1 MRWGPKIIRP
11 KCSGRLNDFNP
22 LWHISG
28 VSDMFWWIKGPLTKP
43 LFSGGHEL
51 STCPNGKVF
60 TISIGLAGFLLSG
73 KTMSAG
79 YLPKHE
85 KWRLEEVVLFSYLC
99 PSFLGG
105 LVFAFLYPSFSQA
118 HLKLSHRGKGYH
130 SKPSHGKPPALNG
143 DHVVRSLD
151 EPVSPRLQKRRKAG
165 KVARLRYW
173 WPGEIPFDWI
183 WRFVSCNSCW
193 LFEEMSRKGIST
205 FAWCAPF
212 FFNINMSTLY
222 NPLRPGFLMTFRQRK
237 ATSSY
242 RHPFRTEKKTCFCLN
257 RFVQMYILH
266 FSLWL
271 ICVRKE
277 NIYMYT
283 YRHCIPFLHYMTF
296 MTLQHITQIK
306 HISDIYLDTFRNSD
320 GKCNPLE
327 DWPLQ
332 VWFLTLCF

>member
-1 MRWGPKIIRP
+1 
-11 KCSGRLNDFNP
+11 
-22 LWHISG
+22 
-28 VSDMFWWIKGPLTKP
+28 MFWWIKGPLTKP

-51 STCPNGKVF
+51 STFPNGKVF
-60 TISIGLAGFLLSG
+60 TISIGLAGFFTPG

-85 KWRLEEVVLFSYLC
+85 KWRGCSVFLSL
-99 PSFLGG
+99 SFLSRWSG
-105 LVFAFLYPSFSQA
+105 LCISLSFIFTSPSWPKTLPSREG
-118 HLKLSHRGKGYH
+118 HH

-165 KVARLRYW
+165 KVARVRYW

-222 NPLRPGFLMTFRQRK
+222 NPLRPGFLMTFRHRK

-242 RHPFRTEKKTCFCLN
+242 SHPFRTEKKTCFCLN
-257 RFVQMYILH
+257 RFV
-266 FSLWL
+266 
-271 ICVRKE
+271 
-277 NIYMYT
+277 
-283 YRHCIPFLHYMTF
+283 
-296 MTLQHITQIK
+296 
-306 HISDIYLDTFRNSD
+306 
-320 GKCNPLE
+320 
-327 DWPLQ
+327 
-332 VWFLTLCF
+332 